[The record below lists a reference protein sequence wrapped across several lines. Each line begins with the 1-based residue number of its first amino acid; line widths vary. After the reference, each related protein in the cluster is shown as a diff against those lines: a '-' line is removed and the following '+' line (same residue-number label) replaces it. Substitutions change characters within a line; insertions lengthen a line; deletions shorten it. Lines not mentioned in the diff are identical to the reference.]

1 MTDID
6 RRGDTPMGPPWP
18 VDVLADLHAGAF
30 DTAEADRLWPVVRQD
45 PDAGSVLDA
54 LDATRAELA
63 GLATRAVPMPDRFAA
78 GLDAAIAA
86 EARAAFP
93 SPRVPRQQT
102 IPPQQQAGPPPVAP
116 VADLAAARQR
126 RNRRFGWAGGALVAA
141 AAVAVAVIAIPHGG
155 TPVRG
160 VAAAP
165 PQALTSGQLG
175 TATLSAAIG
184 RADYGPLSD
193 QATRAACLSANGQD
207 PNQNPAGAL
216 QVTLD
221 GKPGTLLVL
230 PTGRSAQFRLLVVG
244 PDCAADQPDRLADT
258 VVGGL
263 PVATPTH

>member
-1 MTDID
+1 MTGID

-18 VDVLADLHAGAF
+18 VDVLADLHAGAL
-30 DTAEADRLWPVVRQD
+30 DAAEADRLWPVVRQD
-45 PDAGSVLDA
+45 QDAGSVLDA

-86 EARAAFP
+86 EASAAFP
-93 SPRVPRQQT
+93 SPRVPRQQP
-102 IPPQQQAGPPPVAP
+102 IPPRQGPAP

-155 TPVRG
+155 TPVQG

-165 PQALTSGQLG
+165 PKALTSGQLG

-207 PNQNPAGAL
+207 PSQTPAGAL

-244 PDCAADQPDRLADT
+244 PDCAADRPDRLADT